1 MIDLHL
7 ERSISFSD
15 QNLAELLF
23 SICESDEDPLDLMFD
38 DFREKVVKR
47 FLERALEVERDIHL
61 GFESYTRGIPKED
74 SRNGYYERDIE
85 LAIGLIEN
93 LRIPRTRKNSYK
105 SKLIANYKR
114 RQKSV
119 EDLMREMFIRGIS
132 TRQVGQILTPLLGI
146 DPSAATVSRVAKA
159 LDEDVKKFR
168 SQHIGD
174 DYIYLMLD
182 GVSMKVKAAAG
193 AERKLVLCIYGIR
206 SNGTRRLLYFR
217 QEKSESQGA
226 WERALNNV
234 YGRGLIG
241 ENLKMLVTDGN
252 PGMISALEMVYP
264 DVPRQRCWAHKLR
277 NVSNYCKKVNEKKC
291 IAEAR
296 LIYKSETRKNALE
309 HFKNWSE
316 HWKSIEPQAVE
327 CLTRDIEDMLTVFTL
342 PEEHRK
348 MMRTTN
354 LIERLF
360 REVRRRTRPMSSF
373 TNGPSCDRIIYAIFA
388 RFNERWETRPLSA
401 FTQKG

>member
-23 SICESDEDPLDLMFD
+23 SICESDQDPLDLIFD
-38 DFREKVVKR
+38 DFREKVIKK

-85 LAIGLIEN
+85 LAFGLIED

-114 RQKSV
+114 RQKSI
-119 EDLMREMFIRGIS
+119 EDLMREMFMRGIS

-252 PGMISALEMVYP
+252 PGMIAALETVYP

-277 NVSNYCKKVNEKKC
+277 NVSNYCKKANEKDC
-291 IAEAR
+291 IAGAR
-296 LIYKSETRKNALE
+296 PIYKAENRKTAIE
-309 HFKNWSE
+309 QFKMWSE
-316 HWKSIEPQAVE
+316 RWKSIEPQAVE
-327 CLTRDIEDMLTVFTL
+327 CLSRDLEDMLTVFTL

-388 RFNERWETRPLSA
+388 RFNQRWETRPLSA
-401 FTQKG
+401 FTQKS